1 MVVAIDLNV
10 PQSSLNLSQ
19 RPGARGISLSRIDTF
34 VAPRPNPALIRAMT
48 SVNRIVMLRGIPGFR
63 DLLPFNR
70 LAGLRGVANVRH
82 IDFPDADLER
92 LKASCG
98 AGKATFITPNHPE
111 FFTDWM
117 IDKEIVSQVSPLT
130 ASWATNGVVNGLGR
144 LMQKFWLANNLIA
157 QIPGNSGAAKEHSV
171 AWALKG
177 HGVLLHPE
185 GGVGWHANIV
195 APLLPGA
202 VEMGLEA
209 LKRGRATDPD
219 FKVWIAPVVWKLAF
233 TGNVE
238 AALAKECA
246 YVEKSL
252 KIERLATD
260 TLPQRIHHVYSTL
273 LARDEA
279 ASGMPSDEGAT
290 YAERQ
295 QALVAELGRRLGES
309 ISPDTDVTD
318 ATELLR
324 RARRW
329 QRENSGDAEGRKQV
343 RALADTIQRLQRVGP
358 WAAANPRIS
367 LEEIAEHL
375 KRVRNDY
382 CRGGLRDT
390 INRFIPQPAGPR
402 CAHIRVPEAL
412 GLHEYAGSID
422 DAVAE
427 LHRRM
432 QDTITSTVAEV
443 EAGGG
448 FIFYLN
454 PFYHR

>member
-1 MVVAIDLNV
+1 M
-10 PQSSLNLSQ
+10 
-19 RPGARGISLSRIDTF
+19 SRIDVF

-63 DLLPFNR
+63 DILPFNR
-70 LAGLRGVANVRH
+70 LAGLRGVANIRH
-82 IDFPDADLER
+82 IDFPDAGLER
-92 LKASCG
+92 LNASCG

-117 IDKEIVSQVSPLT
+117 IDKEIVSQVSPLA

-219 FKVWIAPVVWKLAF
+219 FKVWIAPVVWKLVF
-233 TGNVE
+233 TRNVE
-238 AALAKECA
+238 AALAKECT
-246 YVEKSL
+246 YVEKNL
-252 KIERLATD
+252 KIERQATD
-260 TLPQRIHHVYSTL
+260 TLPQRIHHIYSAL

-279 ASGMPSDEGAT
+279 AWSLSSEEGAT

-295 QALVAELGRRLGES
+295 KALVAELSRRLGQG
-309 ISPDTDVTD
+309 ISPDTAVPET
-318 ATELLR
+318 TEVLR

-329 QRENSGDAEGRKQV
+329 QREHTGHAEGQEKV
-343 RALADTIQRLQRVGP
+343 RVLADTIQRLQRVGP
-358 WAAANPRIS
+358 WASANPRVTQ
-367 LEEIAEHL
+367 EEIAEHL
-375 KRVRNDY
+375 KRIRNDY
-382 CRGGLRDT
+382 CRSGLRDT
-390 INRFIPQPAGPR
+390 MNRLIPQPAGPR
-402 CAHIRVPEAL
+402 CAHIRVPDPL
-412 GLHEYAGSID
+412 GLHEHAGSAD

-432 QDTITSTVAEV
+432 QTTVASTVAEL
-443 EAGGG
+443 AASGS
-448 FIFYLN
+448 FIFYPN
-454 PFYHR
+454 PFYRH

>member
-1 MVVAIDLNV
+1 
-10 PQSSLNLSQ
+10 
-19 RPGARGISLSRIDTF
+19 
-34 VAPRPNPALIRAMT
+34 MT

-70 LAGLRGVANVRH
+70 LAGLRGVSNVRH
-82 IDFPDADLER
+82 IDLPDADLER

-98 AGKATFITPNHPE
+98 TGKATFITPNHPE

-144 LMQKFWLANNLIA
+144 MMQKFWLANNLIA
-157 QIPGNSGAAKEHSV
+157 QIPGNSGAAKEHSI

-185 GGVGWHANIV
+185 GGVGWHANVV

-209 LKRGRATDPD
+209 LRRGRATDPD
-219 FKVWIAPVVWKLAF
+219 FRVWIAPVVWKLAF

-252 KIERLATD
+252 KMERQATD

-273 LARDEA
+273 LTRDEA
-279 ASGMPSDEGAT
+279 ACGIQSDEGAT
-290 YAERQ
+290 YAERRK
-295 QALVAELGRRLGES
+295 ALVTELGHRLRES
-309 ISPDTDVTD
+309 ISADTASIDT
-318 ATELLR
+318 AEILR

-329 QRENSGDAEGRKQV
+329 QREKAGDADGQKEV

-358 WAAANPRIS
+358 WASANPRITQ
-367 LEEIAEHL
+367 EEIAEHL
-375 KRVRNDY
+375 KRIRNDY
-382 CRGGLRDT
+382 CRNGLRDT
-390 INRFIPQPAGPR
+390 MNRFVPQPAGPR

-412 GLHEYAGSID
+412 GLHAYAGSID

-432 QDTITSTVAEV
+432 QEAVTSTVTELA
-443 EAGGG
+443 AKGS
-448 FIFYLN
+448 FIFYPN
-454 PFYHR
+454 PFYRH

>member
-1 MVVAIDLNV
+1 MSKIDV
-10 PQSSLNLSQ
+10 
-19 RPGARGISLSRIDTF
+19 F

-82 IDFPDADLER
+82 IDFPHTDLER
-92 LKASCG
+92 LNASCG

-202 VEMGLEA
+202 VEMGLDA

-233 TGNVE
+233 TRNVE

-252 KIERLATD
+252 KIECEATD
-260 TLPQRIHHVYSTL
+260 TLPQRVRHIYVTL

-279 ASGMPSDEGAT
+279 AWDRPSDQGAS

-295 QALVAELGRRLGES
+295 QALVAELSRRLGES
-309 ISPDTDVTD
+309 ISPDADVTD
-318 ATELLR
+318 TAELLR
-324 RARRW
+324 RSRRW
-329 QRENSGDAEGRKQV
+329 QRENTGDADGQKQIRK
-343 RALADTIQRLQRVGP
+343 LADTIQRLQRVGS
-358 WAAANPRIS
+358 WASANPRITQ
-367 LEEIAEHL
+367 EEIAEHL
-375 KRVRNDY
+375 KRIRNDY

-390 INRFIPQPAGPR
+390 MNRFIPQPAGPR
-402 CAHIRVPEAL
+402 CAHIRVPEPL
-412 GLHEYAGSID
+412 GLHEHTGSID

-432 QDTITSTVAEV
+432 QETVTRTVAEI

-448 FIFYLN
+448 FIFYPN

>member
-1 MVVAIDLNV
+1 MSKIDV
-10 PQSSLNLSQ
+10 
-19 RPGARGISLSRIDTF
+19 F

-82 IDFPDADLER
+82 IDFPHTDLER
-92 LKASCG
+92 LNASCG

-233 TGNVE
+233 TRNVE

-252 KIERLATD
+252 KIEREATD
-260 TLPQRIHHVYSTL
+260 TLPQRVRHIYVTL

-279 ASGMPSDEGAT
+279 VCGTPSDAGAT

-295 QALVAELGRRLGES
+295 QALAAELSRRLGES
-309 ISPDTDVTD
+309 ISPDVDVTD
-318 ATELLR
+318 TGELLR

-329 QRENSGDAEGRKQV
+329 QRENTGDADGQKQIRK
-343 RALADTIQRLQRVGP
+343 LADTIQRLQRVGS
-358 WAAANPRIS
+358 WASANPRITQ
-367 LEEIAEHL
+367 EEIAEHL
-375 KRVRNDY
+375 KRIRNDY

-390 INRFIPQPAGPR
+390 MNRFIPQPAGPR
-402 CAHIRVPEAL
+402 CAHIRVPEPL
-412 GLHEYAGSID
+412 GLHEHTGSID

-432 QDTITSTVAEV
+432 QETVTRTVAEI

-448 FIFYLN
+448 FIFYPN

>member
-1 MVVAIDLNV
+1 MSKIDV
-10 PQSSLNLSQ
+10 
-19 RPGARGISLSRIDTF
+19 F

-92 LKASCG
+92 LKANCG

-195 APLLPGA
+195 APLLSGA

-252 KIERLATD
+252 NIERHATD
-260 TLPQRIHHVYSTL
+260 TLPQRIHHIYSTL
-273 LARDEA
+273 LTRDEA
-279 ASGMPSDEGAT
+279 AWGMPSDEGQT

-295 QALVAELGRRLGES
+295 QGLIIELARRLGES
-309 ISPDTDVTD
+309 ISPEAAITDT
-318 ATELLR
+318 TELLR

-329 QRENSGDAEGRKQV
+329 QRENTGDAEGQKQV
-343 RALADTIQRLQRVGP
+343 RTLADAVQRLQRVGP
-358 WAAANPRIS
+358 WASTNPRITQ
-367 LEEIAEHL
+367 EEIAEHL
-375 KRVRNDY
+375 KRTRNDY

-390 INRFIPQPAGPR
+390 MNRFIPQPAGPR
-402 CAHIRVPEAL
+402 CAYIRVPEAL
-412 GLHEYAGSID
+412 GLHEYAGSIE

-432 QDTITSTVAEV
+432 QEAITSTVTELA
-443 EAGGG
+443 AKGS
-448 FIFYLN
+448 FIFYPN
-454 PFYHR
+454 PFYRH

>member
-1 MVVAIDLNV
+1 M
-10 PQSSLNLSQ
+10 
-19 RPGARGISLSRIDTF
+19 SRIDTF

-70 LAGLRGVANVRH
+70 LAGLRGVSNVRH

-157 QIPGNSGAAKEHSV
+157 QIPGNSGAAKEHSI

-185 GGVGWHANIV
+185 GGVGWHANVV
-195 APLLPGA
+195 ASLLPGA

-209 LKRGRATDPD
+209 LKRGRATDSN

-246 YVEKSL
+246 YVEKNL
-252 KIERLATD
+252 KIERQATD

-279 ASGMPSDEGAT
+279 ASGMPFDQGAS
-290 YAERQ
+290 YAQRQ
-295 QALVAELGRRLGES
+295 RVLVTELSRQLGKS
-309 ISPDTDVTD
+309 ISADIDVAD
-318 ATELLR
+318 ITELLR
-324 RARRW
+324 RTRRW
-329 QRENSGDAEGRKQV
+329 QRENTGDAERQRQV
-343 RALADTIQRLQRVGP
+343 RALVDRVQRLQRVGP
-358 WAAANPRIS
+358 WACANPRIGQ
-367 LEEIAEHL
+367 EEIAEHL
-375 KRVRNDY
+375 KRIRNDY

-390 INRFIPQPAGPR
+390 MNRFVPQPAGPR

-412 GLHEYAGSID
+412 GLHEHTGSID
-422 DAVAE
+422 DAVAD

-432 QDTITSTVAEV
+432 QDTVTNIVAEL
-443 EAGGG
+443 AANGG
-448 FIFYLN
+448 FIFYPN
-454 PFYHR
+454 PFYRH

>member
-1 MVVAIDLNV
+1 MSKIDV
-10 PQSSLNLSQ
+10 
-19 RPGARGISLSRIDTF
+19 F
-34 VAPRPNPALIRAMT
+34 VAPRPNPVLIRAMT

-70 LAGLRGVANVRH
+70 LAGLRGVSNVRH
-82 IDFPDADLER
+82 IDLPDADLER

-117 IDKEIVSQVSPLT
+117 IDKEIVSQVSPLA

-144 LMQKFWLANNLIA
+144 MMQKFWLANNLIA

-185 GGVGWHANIV
+185 GGVGWHADVV

-209 LKRGRATDPD
+209 LRRGRATDPH
-219 FKVWIAPVVWKLAF
+219 FKVWIAPVIWKLAF

-252 KIERLATD
+252 KIERQATD

-273 LARDEA
+273 LTRDEA
-279 ASGMPSDEGAT
+279 ACGVRSDEGAT
-290 YAERQ
+290 YAERRK
-295 QALVAELGRRLGES
+295 ALVTELGRRLGES
-309 ISPDTDVTD
+309 ISADTASTD
-318 ATELLR
+318 TAELLR

-329 QRENSGDAEGRKQV
+329 QRENTGDAEGQKHV
-343 RALADTIQRLQRVGP
+343 RALADTIQRLQRVGS
-358 WAAANPRIS
+358 WASANPRITQ
-367 LEEIAEHL
+367 EEIAEHL
-375 KRVRNDY
+375 KRIRNDY

-432 QDTITSTVAEV
+432 QQTITGTVAEV
-443 EAGGG
+443 EAKGS
-448 FIFYLN
+448 FIFYPN
-454 PFYHR
+454 PFYRH

>member
-1 MVVAIDLNV
+1 MSKIDV
-10 PQSSLNLSQ
+10 
-19 RPGARGISLSRIDTF
+19 F
-34 VAPRPNPALIRAMT
+34 VAPRPNPVLIRAMT

-63 DLLPFNR
+63 DTLPFNR

-82 IDFPDADLER
+82 IDFPDTDLER
-92 LKASCG
+92 LRASCG
-98 AGKATFITPNHPE
+98 AGKATFVTPNHPE

-117 IDKEIVSQVSPLT
+117 IDKEIVSQVSPLA

-144 LMQKFWLANNLIA
+144 MMQKFWLANNLIA

-185 GGVGWHANIV
+185 GGVGWHANVV

-209 LKRGRATDPD
+209 LRLGRATDPD

-233 TGNVE
+233 TRNVE

-252 KIERLATD
+252 KIERQATD
-260 TLPQRIHHVYSTL
+260 TLPQRIHHIYSTL
-273 LARDEA
+273 LTRDEA
-279 ASGMPSDEGAT
+279 ACGMPSDEGAT

-295 QALVAELGRRLGES
+295 KALVTELGRRLGES
-309 ISPDTDVTD
+309 ISPDAAITDTI
-318 ATELLR
+318 ELLR

-329 QRENSGDAEGRKQV
+329 QRENTGDAEGQKQV
-343 RALADTIQRLQRVGP
+343 RALAGTIQRLQRVGS
-358 WAAANPRIS
+358 WASANPRITQ
-367 LEEIAEHL
+367 EEIAEHL
-375 KRVRNDY
+375 KRIRNDY

-390 INRFIPQPAGPR
+390 MNRFIPQPAGPR
-402 CAHIRVPEAL
+402 CAHIRVPDPL
-412 GLHEYAGSID
+412 SLHEYTGSID
-422 DAVAE
+422 EAVAE

-432 QDTITSTVAEV
+432 QETVTSTVTELA
-443 EAGGG
+443 AKGS
-448 FIFYLN
+448 FIFYPN
-454 PFYHR
+454 PFYRH

>member
-1 MVVAIDLNV
+1 MSKIDV
-10 PQSSLNLSQ
+10 
-19 RPGARGISLSRIDTF
+19 F

-82 IDFPDADLER
+82 IDFPHADLER

-117 IDKEIVSQVSPLT
+117 IDKEIVSQVSPLA

-171 AWALKG
+171 TWALKG

-185 GGVGWHANIV
+185 GGVGWRANIV

-209 LKRGRATDPD
+209 LRRGRATDPD

-233 TGNVE
+233 TRNVE
-238 AALAKECA
+238 AALVKECA
-246 YVEKSL
+246 YVEKNL
-252 KIERLATD
+252 NIERQATD
-260 TLPQRIHHVYSTL
+260 TLPQRIRHIYSTL

-279 ASGMPSDEGAT
+279 VWGMQSDEGAT

-295 QALVAELGRRLGES
+295 QRLVTELGHRLGES
-309 ISPDTDVTD
+309 ISPDAAITDT
-318 ATELLR
+318 TELRR

-329 QRENSGDAEGRKQV
+329 QRENTGDAEGQKQV
-343 RALADTIQRLQRVGP
+343 RALTDAVQRLQRVGP
-358 WAAANPRIS
+358 WASANPRITQ
-367 LEEIAEHL
+367 EEIAEHL
-375 KRVRNDY
+375 KRIRNDY

-402 CAHIRVPEAL
+402 CGHIRVPDPL
-412 GLHEYAGSID
+412 GLHEYKGSID

-432 QDTITSTVAEV
+432 QETVTRTMAEV
-443 EAGGG
+443 EAGRG
-448 FIFYLN
+448 FIFYPN

>member
-1 MVVAIDLNV
+1 M
-10 PQSSLNLSQ
+10 
-19 RPGARGISLSRIDTF
+19 F

-82 IDFPDADLER
+82 IDFPHTDLER
-92 LKASCG
+92 LNASCG

-233 TGNVE
+233 TRNVE

-252 KIERLATD
+252 KIEREATD
-260 TLPQRIHHVYSTL
+260 TLPQRVRHIYVTL

-279 ASGMPSDEGAT
+279 VCGTPSDAGAT

-295 QALVAELGRRLGES
+295 QALAAELSRRLGES
-309 ISPDTDVTD
+309 ISPDVDVTD
-318 ATELLR
+318 TGELLR

-329 QRENSGDAEGRKQV
+329 QRENTGDADGQKQIRK
-343 RALADTIQRLQRVGP
+343 LADTIQRLQRVGS
-358 WAAANPRIS
+358 WASANPRITQ
-367 LEEIAEHL
+367 EEIAEHL
-375 KRVRNDY
+375 KRIRNDY

-390 INRFIPQPAGPR
+390 MNRFIPQPAGPR
-402 CAHIRVPEAL
+402 CAHIRVPEPL
-412 GLHEYAGSID
+412 GLHEHTGSID

-432 QDTITSTVAEV
+432 QETVTRTVAEI

-448 FIFYLN
+448 FIFYPN

>member
-1 MVVAIDLNV
+1 MSKIDV
-10 PQSSLNLSQ
+10 
-19 RPGARGISLSRIDTF
+19 F

-63 DLLPFNR
+63 DILPFNR

-82 IDFPDADLER
+82 IDFPDTDLER
-92 LKASCG
+92 LRASCG

-144 LMQKFWLANNLIA
+144 MMQKFWLANNLIA
-157 QIPGNSGAAKEHSV
+157 QIPGNSGAAKEHSI

-185 GGVGWHANIV
+185 GGVGWHANVV

-209 LKRGRATDPD
+209 LRLGRATDPD

-233 TGNVE
+233 TRNVE
-238 AALAKECA
+238 AALAKECT

-252 KIERLATD
+252 KIERQATD
-260 TLPQRIHHVYSTL
+260 TLPQRIHHIYSTL
-273 LARDEA
+273 LTRDEA
-279 ASGMPSDEGAT
+279 ACGMPSDEGAT

-295 QALVAELGRRLGES
+295 KALVTELGRRLGER
-309 ISPDTDVTD
+309 ISPNAAITDTI
-318 ATELLR
+318 ELLR

-329 QRENSGDAEGRKQV
+329 QRENTGDAEGQKQV
-343 RALADTIQRLQRVGP
+343 RALADTIQRLQRVGS
-358 WAAANPRIS
+358 WASANPRVTQ
-367 LEEIAEHL
+367 EAIAEHL
-375 KRVRNDY
+375 KRIRNDY

-402 CAHIRVPEAL
+402 CAHIRVPDPL
-412 GLHEYAGSID
+412 GLHEYPGSID

-432 QDTITSTVAEV
+432 QETVTSTVTELA
-443 EAGGG
+443 AKGS
-448 FIFYLN
+448 FIFYAN
-454 PFYHR
+454 PFYRH

>member
-1 MVVAIDLNV
+1 MSKIDV
-10 PQSSLNLSQ
+10 
-19 RPGARGISLSRIDTF
+19 F
-34 VAPRPNPALIRAMT
+34 VAPRPNPALIRVMT

-82 IDFPDADLER
+82 IDFPDADLDR

-233 TGNVE
+233 TRNVE

-246 YVEKSL
+246 YVEKNL
-252 KIERLATD
+252 KIERRAND
-260 TLPQRIHHVYSTL
+260 TLPQRIHHIYSTL
-273 LARDEA
+273 LTRDEA
-279 ASGMPSDEGAT
+279 AWGMPSDAGAT

-295 QALVAELGRRLGES
+295 RALVSELARRLGES
-309 ISPDTDVTD
+309 ISPNAVITDT
-318 ATELLR
+318 TELLR

-329 QRENSGDAEGRKQV
+329 QRENTGDAEGQKQV
-343 RALADTIQRLQRVGP
+343 RALADTVQRLRRVGP
-358 WAAANPRIS
+358 WASANPRITQ
-367 LEEIAEHL
+367 EEIAEHL
-375 KRVRNDY
+375 KRIRNDY

-402 CAHIRVPEAL
+402 CAYIRVPEAL

-432 QDTITSTVAEV
+432 QESITSTVVEI
-443 EAGGG
+443 EAGRG
-448 FIFYLN
+448 FIFYPN

>member
-1 MVVAIDLNV
+1 M
-10 PQSSLNLSQ
+10 
-19 RPGARGISLSRIDTF
+19 SRIDTF

-63 DLLPFNR
+63 DILPFNR
-70 LAGLRGVANVRH
+70 LAGLRGVSNVRH
-82 IDFPDADLER
+82 IDFPHADLER

-130 ASWATNGVVNGLGR
+130 ASGATNGVVNGLGR

-157 QIPGNSGAAKEHSV
+157 QIPGNSGAAKEHSI

-185 GGVGWHANIV
+185 GGVGWHANVV

-202 VEMGLEA
+202 IEMGLEA
-209 LKRGRATDPD
+209 LKRGRATDSD

-260 TLPQRIHHVYSTL
+260 TLPQRIHHVYSAL

-309 ISPDTDVTD
+309 ISCDAAITDT
-318 ATELLR
+318 AELLR

-329 QRENSGDAEGRKQV
+329 QRENTDDAERQRQV
-343 RALADTIQRLQRVGP
+343 RALA
-358 WAAANPRIS
+358 
-367 LEEIAEHL
+367 
-375 KRVRNDY
+375 
-382 CRGGLRDT
+382 
-390 INRFIPQPAGPR
+390 
-402 CAHIRVPEAL
+402 
-412 GLHEYAGSID
+412 
-422 DAVAE
+422 
-427 LHRRM
+427 
-432 QDTITSTVAEV
+432 
-443 EAGGG
+443 
-448 FIFYLN
+448 
-454 PFYHR
+454 

>member
-1 MVVAIDLNV
+1 M
-10 PQSSLNLSQ
+10 
-19 RPGARGISLSRIDTF
+19 SRIDTF

-82 IDFPDADLER
+82 IDFPDTDLER
-92 LKASCG
+92 LKAGCG
-98 AGKATFITPNHPE
+98 AGKATFLTPNHPE

-117 IDKEIVSQVSPLT
+117 IDKEIVSQVSPLA

-144 LMQKFWLANNLIA
+144 MMQKFWLANNLIA

-185 GGVGWHANIV
+185 GGVGWHANVV

-233 TGNVE
+233 TRNVE
-238 AALAKECA
+238 AALAKECG
-246 YVEKSL
+246 YVEKNL
-252 KIERLATD
+252 KIERQATD

-279 ASGMPSDEGAT
+279 ASGVPSDEGAT

-402 CAHIRVPEAL
+402 CAHIRVPDPL
-412 GLHEYAGSID
+412 GLHEYPGSID

-448 FIFYLN
+448 FIFYPN